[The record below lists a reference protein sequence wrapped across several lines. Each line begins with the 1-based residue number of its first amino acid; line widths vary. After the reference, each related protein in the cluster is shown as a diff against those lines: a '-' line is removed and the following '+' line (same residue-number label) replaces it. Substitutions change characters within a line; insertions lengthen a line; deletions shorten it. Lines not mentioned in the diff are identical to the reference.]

1 MDYEIT
7 ADLLLAA
14 IKALG
19 KIGDARAIEPL
30 VEVLGTIPGGWDW
43 RYSEMTAEY
52 NDKEITQIV
61 LGVSAEVLKKLGH
74 EVERG
79 HDVLNNERIL
89 IEKLGDDDWNVYLSA
104 AKALGEIGDERAVEP
119 LIGVLSDD
127 DSGASRFA
135 ACSQNNHRRVRYTT
149 AEALGK
155 IGDARA
161 VEPLIGVLSDNEQEV
176 RKCAAEALDKIGW
189 VPGTD
194 GQRAAYLIAVEDWE
208 SLVEWGGAAVEPLIE
223 ALSDENHCRNT
234 LYIRS
239 LRAAAAEA
247 LGKIGD
253 ARAVEPLIGML
264 GDEDS
269 DVRYDAAEALGK
281 IGDVRAVEPL
291 IKALEEGNPSAATE
305 ALAKITEA
313 NIKGKEKENVLR
325 FLESDDPAMVMMGA
339 SMLKG
344 ILEK

>member
-1 MDYEIT
+1 
-7 ADLLLAA
+7 
-14 IKALG
+14 
-19 KIGDARAIEPL
+19 
-30 VEVLGTIPGGWDW
+30 
-43 RYSEMTAEY
+43 
-52 NDKEITQIV
+52 
-61 LGVSAEVLKKLGH
+61 
-74 EVERG
+74 
-79 HDVLNNERIL
+79 
-89 IEKLGDDDWNVYLSA
+89 
-104 AKALGEIGDERAVEP
+104 
-119 LIGVLSDD
+119 
-127 DSGASRFA
+127 
-135 ACSQNNHRRVRYTT
+135 
-149 AEALGK
+149 
-155 IGDARA
+155 
-161 VEPLIGVLSDNEQEV
+161 
-176 RKCAAEALDKIGW
+176 LDKLGW
-189 VPGTD
+189 VPETD